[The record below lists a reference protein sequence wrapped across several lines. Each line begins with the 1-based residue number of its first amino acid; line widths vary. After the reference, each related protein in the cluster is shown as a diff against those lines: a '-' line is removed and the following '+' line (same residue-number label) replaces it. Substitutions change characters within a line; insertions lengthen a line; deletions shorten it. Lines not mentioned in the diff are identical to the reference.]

1 MMRKRQ
7 ITLGFFVLA
16 FSALAWFAAWQ
27 IHLGPVRSRSL
38 LFAFILLGA
47 MSLAGLFI
55 LTRSA
60 RLRQNILSLID
71 ARQKI
76 ILVGSLLTLAA
87 AWLLYALTV
96 NAQSGWP
103 LALQPAITW
112 LANLGILAVFTLFS
126 LSQAQ
131 EDASKI
137 ILPVLVIF
145 GALALLAAFMA
156 ASGLGLERIG
166 YYWYAPGT
174 PLLISQVL
182 IALLAGGGLHILF
195 SSHWGQ
201 RIPLI
206 RKDWFVALA
215 LFALTAT
222 AWLNEPMKQPVN
234 FLPVA
239 LPPSYQVFPDSDSAY
254 LDINAQ
260 RLLTGQPLSVDPA
273 DKPTYSFFLYL
284 LHLLAGQNYPLLIN
298 LQVIVLA
305 VIPAIFYLFFAV
317 GFSNRPAGL
326 AAGLLFMMREIN
338 SIQLSNIILV
348 SHPKLMLSDVPSAGL
363 MILLALL
370 LLGWAR
376 EPSRRP
382 TWPLWMGIVFAAF
395 LLLRTQVLLLAPLVI
410 LGFLL
415 TLRHEPRQKMFLA
428 VGLLALGFAAFSLP
442 WTIYGLGA
450 PPSANA
456 SAYTRQ
462 LGIQFQL
469 DPLNHNVRPQAW
481 ESEHQF
487 NTRIR
492 EQVLGFIREN
502 PAYTIKA
509 ISAYFFRN
517 LGQGLLFLPASFRL
531 EGDTAGYTS
540 RLPFWEGWTGGIPP
554 EARGIFTLNLLLVA
568 VGLAAAWKKIGL
580 PGLLPLALYLGY
592 LASLS
597 IPMISGWRFLLPA
610 DWIVLAYYVLG
621 ATTLAEIFWQRRD
634 PCQPAALPGSA
645 EPSQVKLSWK
655 KVALIVGLTASASAS
670 LFAIDAST
678 PPRYPEK
685 TEAQLLAEFTALQ
698 PQLPEIPGEQA
709 VNAFLNQENAVLLT
723 GRALYPRFFEADEG
737 FSGNGIVSYR
747 PYDFPRLGFYLLGTS
762 NKNILLPLAQSP
774 GSFPHAADAWVLG
787 CQREADYFHRT
798 YVEAL
803 LVAIPQEKQTF
814 WRYNTV
820 SLDCGE

>member
-7 ITLGFFVLA
+7 ITLVFFTLA
-16 FSALAWFAAWQ
+16 FSGLTWFTAWQ
-27 IHLGPVRSRSL
+27 IHLGPVRPRSL

-47 MSLAGLFI
+47 TSLAGLFI

-60 RLRQNILSLID
+60 RLRQEILALIN
-71 ARQKI
+71 ARQKN
-76 ILVGSLLTLAA
+76 ILVGSLLSLTA
-87 AWLLYALTV
+87 AWLLYALTA
-96 NAQSGWP
+96 NAQAGWP

-112 LANLGILAVFTLFS
+112 LANLGMLAIFTLFS

-131 EDASKI
+131 GNTSKI
-137 ILPVLVIF
+137 LSPGLVIF
-145 GALALLAAFMA
+145 GALALLAVFMA

-182 IALLAGGGLHILF
+182 VALLAGGGLHILF
-195 SSHWGQ
+195 SSRWGQ

-206 RKDWFVALA
+206 RKDWLIALA
-215 LFALTAT
+215 LLALTAA

-239 LPPSYQVFPDSDSAY
+239 LPPNYQVFPDSDSAY

-284 LHLLAGQNYPLLIN
+284 LHLLAGQSYPLLIN

-305 VIPAIFYLFFAV
+305 VIPVFFYLFFAV

-376 EPSRRP
+376 APSRRP
-382 TWPLWMGIVFAAF
+382 EWPLWMGIVFAAF
-395 LLLRTQVLLLAPLVI
+395 LLLRTQVILLAPLVI

-415 TLRHEPRQKMFLA
+415 TLRREPRQKMFLA
-428 VGLLALGFAAFSLP
+428 VGLFALGFAAFSLP

-462 LGIQFQL
+462 LGIQFQF
-469 DPLNHNVRPQAW
+469 DPLNHNIRPKAG
-481 ESEHQF
+481 ESEPQF
-487 NTRIR
+487 NARIR
-492 EQVLGFIREN
+492 EQVISFIREN
-502 PAYTIKA
+502 PAYTFKA

-517 LGQGLLFLPASFRL
+517 LGQGFLFLPASFRL
-531 EGDTAGYTS
+531 ESDPASYTS
-540 RLPFWEGWTGGIPP
+540 RLPFWDDWTGGIPP
-554 EARGIFTLNLLLVA
+554 ESRGIFTLNLLLVA
-568 VGLAAAWKKIGL
+568 VGLAAAWRKLGL
-580 PGLLPLALYLGY
+580 TGLFPFALYLGY

-610 DWIVLAYYVLG
+610 DWIPLAYYVLG
-621 ATTLAEIFWQRRD
+621 TTTLAEIFGQRLGSR
-634 PCQPAALPGSA
+634 QPHPLPGSG
-645 EPSQVKLSWK
+645 ESSPTRLSWK
-655 KVALIVGLTASASAS
+655 KVALIAGLTASASAS
-670 LFAIDAST
+670 LFLIDANT
-678 PPRYPEK
+678 PARYPGK
-685 TEAQLLAEFTALQ
+685 TETQMLAEFTALQ
-698 PQLPEIPGEQA
+698 QQLSEIPGEQTI
-709 VNAFLNQENAVLLT
+709 NIFLNQENAVLLA
-723 GRALYPRFFEADEG
+723 GRTLYPRFFEAEEG

-747 PYDFPRLGFYLLGTS
+747 PYDFPRLGFYLLGAS
-762 NKNILLPLAQSP
+762 NQNILLPLAQSP
-774 GSFPHAADAWVLG
+774 ESFPHAADAWVLG
-787 CQREADYFHRT
+787 CQRETDYFHRT

-803 LVAIPQEKQTF
+803 LVAIPQEKKLF